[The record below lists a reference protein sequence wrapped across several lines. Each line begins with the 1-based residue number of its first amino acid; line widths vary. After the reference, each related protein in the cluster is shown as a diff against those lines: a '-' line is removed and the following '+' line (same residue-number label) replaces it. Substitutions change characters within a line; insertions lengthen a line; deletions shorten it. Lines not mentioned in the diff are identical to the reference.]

1 MDKIGRERGW
11 PPMLKNQFEAST
23 SLQGANFVGSPQA
36 VIDKIMYQHELF
48 NHDRFLMKMTIGSFT
63 HSEIMRSIELFG
75 KEVLP
80 VIKKEIKPNTE
91 TVI

>member
-1 MDKIGRERGW
+1 
-11 PPMLKNQFEAST
+11 MLRNQFEAST

-36 VIDKIMYQHELF
+36 VIDKIMYQYELF

-63 HSEIMRSIELFG
+63 HKEIMRSIELFG

-80 VIKKEIKPNTE
+80 VIRKELKTE
-91 TVI
+91 ELA